1 MRQLAHSLRRRCRLQ
16 PGARIL
22 VAVSGGPDSVALLR
36 GLSALAARQ
45 EWKLELS
52 VGHVQHHLR
61 EQAEADAR
69 FVEELAQ
76 SLKLPF
82 LRADLDL
89 KSREKGEHGEGEAP
103 ADPQQTGG
111 AQADARL
118 GGSLALPTT
127 TASIGNLE
135 ANARQQRYDALVTMA
150 RAIDADFVATA
161 HHGDDQ
167 METLLMRLLR
177 GTSVR
182 GLRGMPWRRT
192 LSTESNAAHTRGASR
207 RGRLKR
213 PRLTTLDLQGE
224 APDPLGST
232 PAHRVALIRPLLSH
246 SRCEIDAYLAALKQ
260 PACIDHTN
268 ADVSRLRARLRRDV
282 MPVLRDV
289 KPDIAARAASLADH
303 LRQVEH
309 VLDDAISAAADRV
322 VVTNNE
328 HTFDRTDART
338 LRPVVL
344 AGLLRR
350 LLVEVGVDADRL
362 SGRALAPL
370 LRAIR
375 DRAGGKRTFDFQ
387 DGARV
392 TLTRGEIRVE
402 RIG

>member
-1 MRQLAHSLRRRCRLQ
+1 MPVPRTSSSTRRAPNPAHHDFVRALAHALRQRCRLQ
-16 PGARIL
+16 PGDRIL

-36 GLSALAARQ
+36 GLHALATRK
-45 EWKLELS
+45 EWKLNLS

-69 FVEELAQ
+69 FVEELAT

-89 KSREKGEHGEGEAP
+89 K
-103 ADPQQTGG
+103 
-111 AQADARL
+111 
-118 GGSLALPTT
+118 
-127 TASIGNLE
+127 ASANDERNLE
-135 ANARQQRYDALVTMA
+135 ANAREKRYDALLTMA

-177 GTSVR
+177 GASVR
-182 GLRGMPWRRT
+182 GLRGMPWRRP
-192 LSTESNAAHTRGASR
+192 LSTESNAAQTRGATR

-213 PRLTTLDLQGE
+213 PRQTTLDLQSE
-224 APDPLGST
+224 PPDQPALT
-232 PAHRVALIRPLLSH
+232 PKHRIALIRPLLAH
-246 SRCEIDAYLAALKQ
+246 SRAQIDAFLAALKQ
-260 PACIDHTN
+260 PTCIDHTN

-282 MPVLRDV
+282 MPVLREV
-289 KPDIAARAASLADH
+289 KPDIAARAAALADH
-303 LRQVEH
+303 LRQVER

-328 HTFDRTDART
+328 HTFDRADART
-338 LRPVVL
+338 LRPVIL
-344 AGLLRR
+344 TGLLRR

-402 RIG
+402 RMK